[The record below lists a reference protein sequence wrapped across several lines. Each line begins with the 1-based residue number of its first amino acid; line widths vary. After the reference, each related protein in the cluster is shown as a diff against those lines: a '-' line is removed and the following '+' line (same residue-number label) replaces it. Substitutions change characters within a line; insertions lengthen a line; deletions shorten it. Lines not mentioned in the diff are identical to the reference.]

1 MSEQSKPRVL
11 LVFGGVSSEHE
22 ISCATAGGVLRALDP
37 HRWDVVAV
45 GIAPGGQWV
54 PMPLTP
60 ETYDLRATDGYRIVP
75 GAQRVALLPGSR
87 ELIEYEVDEGGHLVT
102 GSASSLGVIDVA
114 FPLLHGPYGE
124 DGTIQGLFEMHGLPY
139 VGCGVNASAVC
150 MDKGLAKTV
159 LHAAGIPCGKWVVF
173 FSRQWETQATELI
186 ERIASELEFPLFV
199 KPCRQGSSVGISKI
213 NHLGELEV
221 AVKTAQQ
228 ADPRVIVEQGMPGR
242 EIECGVLQ
250 HPDGHLQASAIGEIV
265 VTGAEFYDYR
275 AKYFAPDAIEL
286 FCPADI
292 SSDVAERVREISLRA
307 FQVLECEGL
316 SRFDFFYDEETGQLS
331 INEVNS
337 LPGFTPFSMYP
348 SIFAEVGVPYSQLVD
363 TLLQEA
369 LARQSGLR

>member
-1 MSEQSKPRVL
+1 MSEQPKPRVL

-54 PMPLTP
+54 PMSLTP
-60 ETYDLRATDGYRIVP
+60 ETYDLRDTGGYRIVP
-75 GAQRVALLPGSR
+75 GSQRVALLPGSR
-87 ELIEYEVDEGGHLVT
+87 ELIEYEVDERGRLVA
-102 GSASSLGVIDVA
+102 GSVSSLGTIDVA

-159 LHAAGIPCGKWVVF
+159 LHAAGISCGKWVA
-173 FSRQWETQATELI
+173 FSRHQWETQVAELTEQ
-186 ERIASELEFPLFV
+186 IANELDFPLFV
-199 KPCRQGSSVGISKI
+199 KPRRQGSSVGISKI

-228 ADPRVIVEQGMPGR
+228 ADPLVIVEQGMPGR

-250 HPDGHLQASAIGEIV
+250 HPDGRIQASAIGEIV

-292 SSDVAERVREISLRA
+292 PHDVAERVREISLRA

-348 SIFAEVGVPYSQLVD
+348 SIFAEVGVPYPQLVD

-369 LARQSGLR
+369 LERQPGLR